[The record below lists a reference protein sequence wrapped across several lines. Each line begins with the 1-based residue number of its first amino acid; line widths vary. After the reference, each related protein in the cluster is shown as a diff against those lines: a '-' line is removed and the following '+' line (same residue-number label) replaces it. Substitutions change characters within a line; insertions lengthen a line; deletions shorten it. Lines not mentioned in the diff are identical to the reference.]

1 MCIPSH
7 VKIRTTDM
15 ATQKFMGKHQL
26 VDRLAAQVGSR
37 KSAMTILKERGD
49 VNTKGELTKAGKAR
63 DAMTAE
69 ERAVDRESKRTGKKP
84 TAIKY
89 DPRTNRATLRKTSN
103 GNQY

>member
-49 VNTKGELTKAGKAR
+49 VNTKG
-63 DAMTAE
+63 
-69 ERAVDRESKRTGKKP
+69 
-84 TAIKY
+84 
-89 DPRTNRATLRKTSN
+89 
-103 GNQY
+103 